1 MATETDLAKFA
12 RQNRRNL
19 TEYEKRLWR
28 HLSNRQLAGHKFRR
42 QHKFAPYIADFF
54 CPAKGL
60 VVELDGDTHRA
71 DRDEARDIFFLRS
84 GFTTLRFT
92 NAEVKENI
100 DGVLQAILSKLEALP
115 DRWPNDAKTAPPQ
128 PLP

>member
-1 MATETDLAKFA
+1 MASEDDLTKFA
-12 RQNRRNL
+12 RQLRRHP
-19 TEYEKRLWR
+19 TEWEKRLWR
-28 HLSNRQLAGHKFRR
+28 QLSNRQLAGHKFRR
-42 QHKFAPYIADFF
+42 QHKFAAYIADFF

-60 VVELDGDTHRA
+60 VVELDGDTG
-71 DRDEARDIFFLRS
+71 RDEARDIFFLRS

-92 NAEVKENI
+92 NAEVRENI

-115 DRWPNDAKTAPPQ
+115 DRWTDDAKTAPPQ